1 MMKALLISSSPHR
14 EESSTFLLAK
24 EVLRGLQEEGASC
37 EEIHLHDCKV
47 FFCESCETCHKK
59 ILQCPLEDDVTVIL
73 RKMLDADGIVMAS
86 PNYINNV
93 TGSMKALLDRSSH
106 FIHCKRLLGKYVA
119 GVVTSGSGFAE
130 MVLEYI
136 RYYGHTCG
144 GQYSGGVSAMRGFG
158 EDKKEEAFRLGK
170 RMAADMREMKLY
182 PEQMKLIEESKKHFA
197 RVIKLRKTDWPEEYH
212 YWVEK
217 GWL

>member
-1 MMKALLISSSPHR
+1 MMKTLLISSSPHR
-14 EESSTFLLAK
+14 EKSSTFLLAE

-47 FFCESCETCHKK
+47 LFCESCETCHKK
-59 ILQCPLEDDVTVIL
+59 ILQCPLKDDVNSIL
-73 RKMLDADGIVMAS
+73 RKMLDADGIVLAS

-93 TGSMKALLDRSSH
+93 TGSMKVLLDRSSH

-119 GVVTSGSGFAE
+119 GVVTSGSGFAD

-136 RYYGHTCG
+136 GYYAHTCG
-144 GQYSGGVSAMRGFG
+144 GQYSGGVSAIRTFG
-158 EDKKEEAFRLGK
+158 RDKKEVAFQLGR
-170 RMAADMREMKLY
+170 RMAADMQAQKLY
-182 PEQMKLIEESKKHFA
+182 PEQMKVIEESKKHFA
-197 RVIKLRKTDWPEEYH
+197 RVMKLRKNDWLEEYQ
-212 YWVEK
+212 YWGEK

>member
-1 MMKALLISSSPHR
+1 MKVLLISSSPHR

-24 EVLRGLQEEGASC
+24 EVLRGLEEEGVSC
-37 EEIHLHDCKV
+37 EEMHLHDCKV
-47 FFCESCETCHKK
+47 FFCTSCETCHKK
-59 ILQCPLEDDVTVIL
+59 ILQCPLKDDVTMIL
-73 RKMLDADGIVMAS
+73 RKMLDADGIVLAS
-86 PNYINNV
+86 PNYINQV
-93 TGSMKALLDRSSH
+93 TGSMKVLLDRSAH

-136 RYYGHTCG
+136 GYYGHICG
-144 GQYSGGVSAMRGFG
+144 GQYSGGVSAMRAFG
-158 EDKKEEAFRLGK
+158 QDKKEEAFQLGK
-170 RMAADMREMKLY
+170 RMAADMRVKKSY
-182 PEQMKLIEESKKHFA
+182 PEQMKLIEENKEHFA
-197 RVIKLRKTDWPEEYH
+197 RIIKMRKGDWQEEYR

>member
-1 MMKALLISSSPHR
+1 MKALLISSSPHR

-24 EVLRGLQEEGASC
+24 EVLRGLEEEGVSY
-37 EEIHLHDCKV
+37 EEIHLHDRKV
-47 FFCESCETCHKK
+47 LFCESCEACHKK
-59 ILQCPLEDDVTVIL
+59 ILQCPLKDDVTTIL
-73 RKMLDADGIVMAS
+73 RKMLDADGIILAS
-86 PNYINNV
+86 PNYINHV
-93 TGSMKALLDRSSH
+93 TGSMKVLLDRSAH

-136 RYYGHTCG
+136 GYYGHICG
-144 GQYSGGVSAMRGFG
+144 GQYSGGVSAMRAFG
-158 EDKKEEAFRLGK
+158 QDKKEEAFRLGK
-170 RMAADMREMKLY
+170 RMAADMRVKKLY
-182 PEQMKLIEESKKHFA
+182 PEQMKLIEENKEHFA
-197 RVIKLRKTDWPEEYH
+197 RIIELRKNDWLGEYQ

>member
-14 EESSTFLLAK
+14 ERSSTFLLAK

-37 EEIHLHDCKV
+37 EEIQLHDCKV
-47 FFCESCETCHKK
+47 LFCESCETCHKK
-59 ILQCPLEDDVTVIL
+59 ILQCPVEGDVAMIL
-73 RKMLDADGIVMAS
+73 RKMLDADGIVLAS
-86 PNYINNV
+86 PNYINNIS
-93 TGSMKALLDRSSH
+93 GSMKVLLDRSSH
-106 FIHCKRLLGKYVA
+106 FIHCKRLLGKYIA

-136 RYYGHTCG
+136 GYYGNTCG
-144 GQYSGGVSAMRGFG
+144 AQYSAGVSAIRAFG
-158 EDKKEEAFRLGK
+158 QDKKEEALQLGK
-170 RMAADMREMKLY
+170 RMASDMRTKKSY

-197 RVIKLRKTDWPEEYH
+197 RIIKLRKNDWPEEYQ